1 MTHYTD
7 TEALIVEPIPL
18 VKDEAAR
25 HLLAR
30 KLEFTLS
37 ETERPGILESSGR
50 NRALRQQ
57 TLLKSA
63 I

>member
-7 TEALIVEPIPL
+7 IEALIVEPIPL

-37 ETERPGILESSGR
+37 ETDVLEFWSPLGETTFFG
-50 NRALRQQ
+50 NK
-57 TLLKSA
+57 LL
-63 I
+63 